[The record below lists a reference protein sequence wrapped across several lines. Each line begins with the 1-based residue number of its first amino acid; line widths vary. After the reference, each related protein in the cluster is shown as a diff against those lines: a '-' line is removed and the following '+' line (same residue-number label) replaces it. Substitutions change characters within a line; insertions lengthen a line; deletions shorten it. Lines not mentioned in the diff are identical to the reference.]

1 MNSARGFLL
10 RAAWRVLTEKSSHRS
25 PHAEYLEMP
34 LFDTNQEGG
43 YYDYE
48 NGAVF

>member
-34 LFDTNQEGG
+34 LIMKRSSTAD
-43 YYDYE
+43 
-48 NGAVF
+48 